1 MTLTGTPRNM
11 SLRIALIGD
20 IHAFSLKV
28 QAKRLLSRRI
38 LAQSNLWLNR
48 RHRFN
53 HAMLEP
59 LFERLQ
65 SLEPDLV
72 LCSGDITTTSLE
84 DEFLDVMRFFKPLA
98 ESVPMVV
105 VPGNHDRYTFKS
117 RRKKRME
124 SLLEGL
130 MPSDF
135 PHVQT
140 LRERWR
146 LIALDS
152 GIPNVLM
159 SRGALGDQQF
169 SALARDLGGLTER
182 DGVIVLC
189 HYPAQQPPG
198 IPSSWAHNLAEASAV
213 QQLLAECPARIVYMH
228 GHIHQPWYWV
238 AAVRN
243 GHVAP
248 TDSSP
253 EGETASPEGLP
264 KLAYLNAGS
273 PCMTSANYP
282 AGQGFW
288 EVQLPEDPADD
299 VQLWH
304 HVPKPSTYGPKRM
317 RRIAAKAAVDRPK
330 WERHEV
336 S

>member
-1 MTLTGTPRNM
+1 M
-11 SLRIALIGD
+11 RIALIGD

-28 QAKRLLSRRI
+28 KARRLFNRRI

-53 HAMLEP
+53 HGLLEP
-59 LFERLQ
+59 LFDRVR
-65 SLEPDLV
+65 SLCPDLV

-84 DEFLDVMRFFKPLA
+84 DEFLDVMRYFKPLA
-98 ESVPMVV
+98 KEIPMVV

-124 SLLEGL
+124 ELLEGL
-130 MPSDF
+130 MPRDF

-140 LRERWR
+140 LTDRWK

-152 GIPNVLM
+152 GIPNILM
-159 SRGALGDQQF
+159 SRGALGHDQF
-169 SALARDLGGLTER
+169 AALAGQLAGLTER
-182 DGVIVLC
+182 DGVVVLC
-189 HYPAQQPPG
+189 HYPAEQPPG
-198 IPSSWAHNLAEASAV
+198 VPSSWAHNLAEAAAM
-213 QQLLAECPARIVYMH
+213 QQLLAECPAKVVYMH

-243 GHVAP
+243 GGVTRTDQPPSSAQGRP
-248 TDSSP
+248 T
-253 EGETASPEGLP
+253 
-264 KLAYLNAGS
+264 LAYLNAGS
-273 PCMTSANYP
+273 PCMTSTTYP

-288 EVQLPEDPADD
+288 EVELPENPADD

-304 HVPKPSTYGPKRM
+304 HVPRPTTYGPKRM
-317 RRIAAKAAVDRPK
+317 RRIAAKAAVDPPK
-330 WERHEV
+330 WERLEV